1 MRTPSADASPRC
13 SRPVMVGSVVVPG
26 VPQATARREPPAP
39 LGPDDHHPSLMR
51 TGGFILKRA
60 LLTAMTHRR
69 RGHVLV
75 TGSRHSAWVLL
86 RRPPLRAHGSP
97 PHLERRP
104 AGRLLRRHLGRL
116 RGPGEAWQSARRGL
130 PRLERTSLVHRRA
143 HGLGGPAPAAA
154 HHSLAGCQTGAAS
167 RGLDPLDRRR
177 SSRSRPASWDRTDD
191 PAHCSLGPPAQ
202 RNPARDG
209 THLPGRLRDRHAAAH
224 RCGAPLTQPR
234 QRSRRPPSTAR
245 SPSVLAVDDYAL
257 VWTKFN
263 PHPDSSH
270 R

>member
-1 MRTPSADASPRC
+1 MLPTSDGREHPRSRAIEEHTGA
-13 SRPVMVGSVVVPG
+13 SRP
-26 VPQATARREPPAP
+26 PP
-39 LGPDDHHPSLMR
+39 LRPDDHHPSLR
-51 TGGFILKRA
+51 HTGRFILERA

-69 RGHVLV
+69 KGHVLD
-75 TGSRHSAWVLL
+75 TGSRHSERVLL
-86 RRPPLRAHGSP
+86 RCAPLRAHGSP

-154 HHSLAGCQTGAAS
+154 HHPLAGCQTGAAS

-202 RNPARDG
+202 RNPARNG

-224 RCGAPLTQPR
+224 RCNAPLTQPQAALTQATVDGEDPTGPRR
-234 QRSRRPPSTAR
+234 QR
-245 SPSVLAVDDYAL
+245 L
-257 VWTKFN
+257 
-263 PHPDSSH
+263 
-270 R
+270 